1 MPSKM
6 HKQDSDCTPYLD
18 ADDQCTVCGV
28 SHANECPSCGGRGFH
43 KPSCPD
49 SDANWKVKLPAT
61 DQSTNNPSHDFI
73 EVEPSRVLCN
83 DVVLPGER
91 NPNHTRLWIVSAAFS
106 NWPTFLGAVWADN
119 EQDALDTLIDEGLG
133 EALLV
138 EEEALVSMDD
148 DEREELSYLGN
159 AGEACDLTNVGLE
172 PVRFSVTRDR
182 ELLAMFKDARE
193 NGLAN
198 LGQL

>member
-1 MPSKM
+1 MTKI
-6 HKQDSDCTPYLD
+6 
-18 ADDQCTVCGV
+18 G
-28 SHANECPSCGGRGFH
+28 
-43 KPSCPD
+43 
-49 SDANWKVKLPAT
+49 LPVTNKST
-61 DQSTNNPSHDFI
+61 DNPSHDFI
-73 EVEPSRVLCN
+73 EVDADRILCN

-91 NPNHTRLWIVSAAFS
+91 NPNHTRLWIASAAFS

>member
-61 DQSTNNPSHDFI
+61 DQSTDNPSHDF
-73 EVEPSRVLCN
+73 E
-83 DVVLPGER
+83 ER
-91 NPNHTRLWIVSAAFS
+91 DT
-106 NWPTFLGAVWADN
+106 AVNKYLLNARKR
-119 EQDALDTLIDEGLG
+119 AL
-133 EALLV
+133 
-138 EEEALVSMDD
+138 
-148 DEREELSYLGN
+148 
-159 AGEACDLTNVGLE
+159 
-172 PVRFSVTRDR
+172 
-182 ELLAMFKDARE
+182 K
-193 NGLAN
+193 AN
-198 LGQL
+198 KS

>member
-61 DQSTNNPSHDFI
+61 DQSTNNPSHD
-73 EVEPSRVLCN
+73 
-83 DVVLPGER
+83 VVLPGER

-119 EQDALDTLIDEGLG
+119 EQDALDTLIDAGLG
-133 EALLV
+133 KALWIDDLDLEA
-138 EEEALVSMDD
+138 MDEKEQD
-148 DEREELSYLGN
+148 SLAYLGN
-159 AGEACDLTNVGLE
+159 EAQACDLDNVGLI
-172 PVRFSVTRDR
+172 PVKFSATRDK
-182 ELLAMFKDARE
+182 ELLGLFKRARE
-193 NGLAN
+193 DGLSN
-198 LGQL
+198 LGEL